1 MESIAH
7 DQLAVKGPQGNFQSN
22 HSLSHGEFER
32 TDLSLGDRRLL
43 LISTLGLYL
52 RRLRHG
58 IAVTR
63 EDISR
68 LANYGDIVA
77 EQAADD
83 QRVAA

>member
-1 MESIAH
+1 MESITH
-7 DQLAVKGPQGNFQSN
+7 GELAVKGLRGNFQSN
-22 HSLSHGEFER
+22 YSVSPGEVEQA
-32 TDLSLGDRRLL
+32 DLSPGDRRLL

-58 IAVTR
+58 IPVTR

-68 LANYGDIVA
+68 LANYGDVVA
-77 EQAADD
+77 EQAAND

>member
-1 MESIAH
+1 MESITH
-7 DQLAVKGPQGNFQSN
+7 GELAVKGPGGDFQCNYSV
-22 HSLSHGEFER
+22 SRGEFER
-32 TDLSLGDRRLL
+32 IDLSPGDRRLL

-58 IAVTR
+58 IPVTR

-68 LANYGDIVA
+68 LANYGDVVA